1 MKAQNWPEKS
11 RQDEIREL
19 VRRRFP
25 KLNEPA
31 LLDEIAAQGN
41 LVDFKAGETLSEYGS
56 YVRYIP
62 LVLEGTLKVMRSS
75 DSGDLFLY
83 YVEAGEACASSFT
96 CCLSQK
102 KSYIRA
108 VAEDDLLVLTLPTR
122 MVDEW
127 MTRYR
132 SWKDFVMQSYEDR
145 LMELVE
151 AIDNIAFLRM
161 DERLWQYLL
170 DRSHATHEKIL
181 QTTHQE
187 IADDLHASRE
197 AISRLLKQLE
207 KQNKIK
213 LGRNKIEIIS
223 NH

>member
-1 MKAQNWPEKS
+1 MKFQNWPEQS
-11 RQDEIREL
+11 RRDEIMDL

-25 KLNEPA
+25 KLNEPG
-31 LLDEIAAQGN
+31 LLEEMAENGS
-41 LVDFKAGETLSEYGS
+41 LVDFKSGETLSEYGS

-75 DSGDLFLY
+75 DNGDLFLY
-83 YVEAGEACASSFT
+83 YVQAGEACASSFT
-96 CCLSQK
+96 CCLTQK

-122 MVDEW
+122 LVDEW
-127 MTRYR
+127 LTRYR

-161 DERLWQYLL
+161 DERLWQYLH
-170 DRSHATHEKIL
+170 DRTQATGEHVINATH
-181 QTTHQE
+181 QD

-207 KQNKIK
+207 RQGKIK
-213 LGRNKIEIIS
+213 LGRNRIEIRKA
-223 NH
+223 

>member
-1 MKAQNWPEKS
+1 MKFQNWPEQS
-11 RQDEIREL
+11 RREEIMDL

-25 KLNEPA
+25 KLNEPG
-31 LLDEIAAQGN
+31 LLEEMAENGS
-41 LVDFKAGETLSEYGS
+41 LVDFKSGETLSEYGS

-75 DSGDLFLY
+75 DNGDLFLY
-83 YVEAGEACASSFT
+83 YVQAGEACASSFT
-96 CCLSQK
+96 CCLTQK

-122 MVDEW
+122 LVDEW
-127 MTRYR
+127 LTRYR

-161 DERLWQYLL
+161 DERLWQYLH
-170 DRSHATHEKIL
+170 DRTQATGERIINATH
-181 QTTHQE
+181 QD

-207 KQNKIK
+207 RQGKIK
-213 LGRNKIEIIS
+213 LGRNRIEILKA
-223 NH
+223 